1 MTYKDSLSYVDH
13 LNSPEHLR
21 RTNQTYKQ
29 DRATV
34 EEVKRRMDY
43 LRSKKAEANRAKD
56 YDLEKR
62 LTERKRVLE
71 EENRLRKERKRAK
84 RGKQRSQDTRLEAN
98 GEDEGGAADDEM
110 ARIMGFDGFGTTKK

>member
-1 MTYKDSLSYVDH
+1 M
-13 LNSPEHLR
+13 
-21 RTNQTYKQ
+21 
-29 DRATV
+29 